1 MRSLPTDPHDLVLL
15 LIQSVTDQQPLDRG
29 GVEGILPVDF
39 DFGAVDTALGKFG
52 IAGLCNAA
60 DRRIVFYPTQANV
73 YRSLSDLLAYPN
85 NLTKVPSRFTILDL
99 AYTHGNGAECS
110 PSVMQYLS
118 VVRLCSLLTKSAD
131 HTSSGGTEL
140 YFIKSH
146 DAKVELRLQYRAGG
160 LLALPALDTFAADF
174 VESTHHQDQK
184 RNIFRNA
191 LLETFKGS
199 RTITV
204 DDLLPKF
211 DALIESIR
219 SAYSM
224 YVAEFSFEKVRA
236 QVEKDNLD
244 STLKL
249 NKTLSDIQNQLL
261 AVPVAMILVGGQMTP
276 ESGLAVKNLVTWIG
290 SLIFAWIMGLLITNQ
305 ANAIEA
311 IDEEVRLR
319 KATIDAQPDDIA
331 GKFKKGFSDLEK
343 RVGEQT
349 KTLRLLETGIAI
361 SIVFSTG
368 LLIWFSRPQIRAY
381 FG

>member
-1 MRSLPTDPHDLVLL
+1 MHSLPTDPHDLVLL

-29 GVEGILPVDF
+29 GVGGKLPVQF
-39 DFGAVDTALGKFG
+39 DFRAVDTALAGFH
-52 IAGLCNAA
+52 IAGFCDAA
-60 DRRIVFYPTQANV
+60 DRRIEFYPTQANV
-73 YRSLSDLLAYPN
+73 YRSLSDLLAYPS
-85 NLTKVPSRFTILDL
+85 NLIKVPSRFTILDL
-99 AYTHGNGAECS
+99 AYTHGNDAECP

-131 HTSSGGTEL
+131 HNSNGGTAL

-146 DAKVELRLQYRAGG
+146 DAKVELRLQYQAGA
-160 LLALPALDTFAADF
+160 LLPLPALDAFAADF
-174 VESTHHQDQK
+174 VDSTHHQDQK
-184 RNIFRNA
+184 RNIVRNA

-219 SAYSM
+219 NAYSM

-261 AVPVAMILVGGQMTP
+261 AVPVAMILVGGQMSP
-276 ESGLAVKNLVTWIG
+276 ESGLAVKNLVIWIG

-305 ANAIEA
+305 SNAIEA

-319 KATIDAQPDDIA
+319 KATINAQPDDIA
-331 GKFKKGFSDLEK
+331 GKFKKGFSGLEK
-343 RVGEQT
+343 RVCEQT
-349 KTLRLLETGIAI
+349 KTLGILEVGIAI
-361 SIVFSTG
+361 SIVFSTL
-368 LLIWFSRPQIRAY
+368 LLIWFSRPEIRVY

>member
-1 MRSLPTDPHDLVLL
+1 MHSLPTEPHDLVLL
-15 LIQSVTDQQPLDRG
+15 LIQSVTDQQLLDRG
-29 GVEGILPVDF
+29 GVGGILPVDF
-39 DFGAVDTALGKFG
+39 DFGAVDTALERFG
-52 IAGLCNAA
+52 IAGFCDAA
-60 DRRIVFYPTQANV
+60 ARRIEFYPAQACV
-73 YRSLSDLLAYPN
+73 YRSLSDMLAYPS

-99 AYTHGNGAECS
+99 TYTHGNGAECP

-118 VVRLCSLLTKSAD
+118 TVRLCSLLKKSAD
-131 HTSSGGTEL
+131 HTSNGGNAL
-140 YFIKSH
+140 FFIKSH
-146 DAKVELRLQYRAGG
+146 DAKVELRLQYQADA
-160 LLALPALDTFAADF
+160 LLSLPALDAFAADF

-184 RNIFRNA
+184 RNIVRNA

-199 RTITV
+199 RTINV

-211 DALIESIR
+211 NALIESIR

-276 ESGLAVKNLVTWIG
+276 ESGLAVKNFVIWIG

-311 IDEEVRLR
+311 IAEEVRLR
-319 KATIDAQPDDIA
+319 KATIDAQPDAIA
-331 GKFKKGFSDLEK
+331 GKFKKGFSGLEK
-343 RVGEQT
+343 RAGEQT
-349 KTLRLLETGIAI
+349 KTLGLLEVGIAI
-361 SIVFSTG
+361 SIVFSTV
-368 LLIWFSRPQIRAY
+368 LLIWFSLPDIRVY